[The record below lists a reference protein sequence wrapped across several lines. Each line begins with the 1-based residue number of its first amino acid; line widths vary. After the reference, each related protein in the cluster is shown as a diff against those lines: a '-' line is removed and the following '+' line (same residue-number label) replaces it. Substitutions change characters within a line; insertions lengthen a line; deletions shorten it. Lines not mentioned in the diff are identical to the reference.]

1 MGHMDQKYI
10 ILRKTLN
17 QCSSPENLLGVE
29 FPSLKCTLFHLI
41 QSAPQ
46 IKASFC
52 QFRKTHGHAVEIRD
66 SIYHAI
72 GGSSI
77 RDMLKKSSSS
87 LRHTTLRDWSL
98 ITGRGGSTKLEGG
111 HVKFSL

>member
-10 ILRKTLN
+10 IRKTLN
-17 QCSSPENLLGVE
+17 QCFSSATLLGVG
-29 FPSLKCTLFHLI
+29 FPSLKCTFFHLY

-46 IKASFC
+46 IQASFC
-52 QFRKTHGHAVEIRD
+52 QFRKTHGNALGIRD

-72 GGSSI
+72 GGGSI
-77 RDMLKKSSSS
+77 RDMLKKSNSS

-98 ITGRGGSTKLEGG
+98 ITGRGATKLEGG
-111 HVKFSL
+111 HIKFSP